1 MFYHFICIHGAL
13 FLWVPFK
20 SVRLEHVQERTRN
33 YFLTDIHEIRSMQH
47 NFKTIGSISTTFV
60 VHILDCIN
68 NCILT
73 SNTSS
78 NLS

>member
-1 MFYHFICIHGAL
+1 MGNL
-13 FLWVPFK
+13 LSLVPFK
-20 SVRLEHVQERTRN
+20 SVRLEHIQKRTWN
-33 YFLTDIHEIRSMQH
+33 YFFKDIHGIHSTQH
-47 NFKTIGSISTTFV
+47 NFKTIGSILTKFV
-60 VHILDCIN
+60 VHILNCIN

>member
-1 MFYHFICIHGAL
+1 MGKMLSLVH
-13 FLWVPFK
+13 FK

-33 YFLTDIHEIRSMQH
+33 YLLTDIHEIHSTQH
-47 NFKTIGSISTTFV
+47 NFKTIGSILTTFV
-60 VHILDCIN
+60 VHFLDSIS
-68 NCILT
+68 NCILS

>member
-1 MFYHFICIHGAL
+1 MGNPL
-13 FLWVPFK
+13 SLVPFK
-20 SVRLEHVQERTRN
+20 SVRLEHVPERTQRHSHV
-33 YFLTDIHEIRSMQH
+33 YLTDIHEIHSTQH
-47 NFKTIGSISTTFV
+47 NLKTNGSILIKFA

>member
-1 MFYHFICIHGAL
+1 MGKL
-13 FLWVPFK
+13 LSLVPFQ
-20 SVRLEHVQERTRN
+20 SVRLEHVQERTHH
-33 YFLTDIHEIRSMQH
+33 YLLTDIHEIHSMQH
-47 NFKTIGSISTTFV
+47 NFKTIGSILTQFV
-60 VHILDCIN
+60 VHILDCIT